1 MASES
6 SSDASPAKKRARTI
20 SDSSIED
27 SDDWKRHPELYM
39 SDGTMVLLAKD
50 IVFRVYPG
58 LLSKHSDVFGG
69 MATLSECQ
77 PPNAE
82 IYDGCPLVRLS
93 DDAQDLEYFLKMT
106 MGLQ

>member
-1 MASES
+1 MAS
-6 SSDASPAKKRARTI
+6 SSDASPAKKRTRPLSGTNVQ
-20 SDSSIED
+20 D

-39 SDGTMVLLAKD
+39 SDGTMVLLASNT
-50 IVFRVYPG
+50 ILFRVYPG

-93 DDAQDLEYFLKMT
+93 DDAQDLAYFLKMT